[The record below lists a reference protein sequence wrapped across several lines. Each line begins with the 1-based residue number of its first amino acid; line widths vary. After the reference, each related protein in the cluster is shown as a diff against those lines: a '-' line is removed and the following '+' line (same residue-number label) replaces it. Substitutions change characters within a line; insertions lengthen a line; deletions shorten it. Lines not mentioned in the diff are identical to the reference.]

1 MLWDPGGC
9 FQCALV
15 NSHTTGTSSVAP
27 TSRPGQEA
35 LLEWSV
41 NLHCYDCQMVV
52 ASQLRIQRRII
63 LVERYS
69 QSLSVHH
76 IGLGA
81 SRFLRRGECQEA
93 SVAGPYGP
101 WAKAARWLGAGVQ
114 KAQAKST
121 RDIKQIIR
129 LPFTLTSYCSS
140 SSSLFLSIPC

>member
-1 MLWDPGGC
+1 
-9 FQCALV
+9 
-15 NSHTTGTSSVAP
+15 
-27 TSRPGQEA
+27 
-35 LLEWSV
+35 
-41 NLHCYDCQMVV
+41 MVV

-69 QSLSVHH
+69 QSLSVHD

-114 KAQAKST
+114 KAQAKSSRIWNKLSDYLLLLLVT
-121 RDIKQIIR
+121 VL
-129 LPFTLTSYCSS
+129 LPQA
-140 SSSLFLSIPC
+140 SSSLSLDSRPLPEVLSLPLDSSYLLVNRVGLLTLQIEPDRQQLSIAAEHAW

>member
-1 MLWDPGGC
+1 
-9 FQCALV
+9 
-15 NSHTTGTSSVAP
+15 
-27 TSRPGQEA
+27 
-35 LLEWSV
+35 
-41 NLHCYDCQMVV
+41 MVV

-69 QSLSVHH
+69 QSLSVHD

-81 SRFLRRGECQEA
+81 SRFLRRGEYQEA

-121 RDIKQIIR
+121 RVEINYEITFY
-129 LPFTLTSYCSS
+129 PY
-140 SSSLFLSIPC
+140 